1 MCTRD
6 WVNVP
11 CVQQQLRAV
20 VLALAGFRR
29 LHSLYTL
36 PFLSSS
42 SSRPG
47 AAPLPLSL
55 TSAAAAP
62 STMSWRPHLQ
72 PRWGKDEIKLSLSL
86 LSIGFFAMM
95 IPNNNHGRS
104 GGGGRRRSRDL
115 SDSSNP
121 FVDGALPTTALASAK
136 SRFPPILGFR
146 VSNLFLVSSFIA
158 PLAVRARDLI
168 CAIGLSVEDHAAD
181 GCSG

>member
-1 MCTRD
+1 VKR
-6 WVNVP
+6 
-11 CVQQQLRAV
+11 RG
-20 VLALAGFRR
+20 AGDAECERR
-29 LHSLYTL
+29 SRRCRLGDLH
-36 PFLSSS
+36 
-42 SSRPG
+42 R
-47 AAPLPLSL
+47 
-55 TSAAAAP
+55 
-62 STMSWRPHLQ
+62 
-72 PRWGKDEIKLSLSL
+72 
-86 LSIGFFAMM
+86 
-95 IPNNNHGRS
+95 
-104 GGGGRRRSRDL
+104 GRRRGRDL